1 MTAAR
6 AASFSIRSII
16 QAEASFAAMIA
27 PRLEM
32 TGAGGARIAQ
42 ACLSYRCWRLFEKE
56 SSNVMQARSLGG
68 WCATIELSKLEA
80 CVADDDLPAASGVR
94 VASTPTGAPT
104 IEFLDEHGHPFAIAE
119 FTLDVFAHLIGE
131 CCDLTEI
138 LSKGGLATVEC
149 KGAA

>member
-1 MTAAR
+1 MIDVAAR
-6 AASFSIRSII
+6 FSIRTII
-16 QAEASFAAMIA
+16 PAEASFAAMIA

-32 TGAGGARIAQ
+32 TGADGARVAQ
-42 ACLSYRCWRLFEKE
+42 ACLSYRCWRLFEKNIA
-56 SSNVMQARSLGG
+56 SVMQCRSLGG
-68 WCATIELSKLEA
+68 LNVSIALSKAES
-80 CVADDDLPAASGVR
+80 CMADDDLPAAAGVC
-94 VASTPTGAPT
+94 VSATPTGAPT
-104 IEFLDEHGHPFAIAE
+104 IEFLDEQGHPFAIAE